1 MWLLSPPKRHTPR
14 PPLLKEEGNFLP
26 PLRGSAPRVPFRLTI
41 LEGPADH
48 CLLQRLLGAKPI
60 GLLQGSLGS
69 QKIPKVLEDLGGGEG
84 EGGSQAS
91 EGRPP
96 TPHPPHPTP
105 GAGPGAAGNHWHLRD
120 EHAALALHEALLQE
134 ACALPGP
141 LQAAHGIGVL
151 PLTPVDGSQVVAG
164 AKEVLVEV
172 VLPVGGDRPSC

>member
-69 QKIPKVLEDLGGGEG
+69 QKIPKVLEDLGGGKEREARRLPKAG
-84 EGGSQAS
+84 HP
-91 EGRPP
+91 PP
-96 TPHPPHPTP
+96 TPPTP
-105 GAGPGAAGNHWHLRD
+105 PRELGP
-120 EHAALALHEALLQE
+120 E
-134 ACALPGP
+134 LPGTTGTCEMSMQHSLSMKP
-141 LQAAHGIGVL
+141 CFRRRAH
-151 PLTPVDGSQVVAG
+151 SRA
-164 AKEVLVEV
+164 
-172 VLPVGGDRPSC
+172 PSRQRMASECCP